1 MKTSAIALVLAASS
15 LAVWTSPVFAQAES
29 PTEILVRSDEAR
41 SIPDMSFDVALRSY
55 DGEQK
60 PDESALRGVLKL
72 GLGADNNRVLMYFTQ
87 PASSRGQKLLVD
99 GDSVYILFPRTTNP
113 IRLSPL
119 EVLSGQASDGDVIR
133 TFARDYDVE
142 SFAQE
147 TLEGVPA
154 YRFALVAKEGRAA
167 SSYKRVR
174 LWVDTEN
181 YRLIYAEYYAASGAL
196 LKKAYYRDYASVM
209 GKDFPLTVDI
219 YSGQD
224 AKKRTT
230 MTFSS
235 IGRQSLPDTAFRR
248 SYLYAWFPREAK

>member
-1 MKTSAIALVLAASS
+1 MKTPAIALVLAVSSFAIASLS
-15 LAVWTSPVFAQAES
+15 VFAQTDS
-29 PTEILVRSDEAR
+29 PAQILARSDEAR
-41 SIPDMSFDVALRSY
+41 SIPDMSFDVTLRSY
-55 DGEQK
+55 DGDRK
-60 PDESALRGVLKL
+60 PDESVLRGVLKL
-72 GLGADNNRVLMYFTQ
+72 GLGADHDRVLMYFTQ

-133 TFARDYDVE
+133 TFARDYEVE
-142 SFAQE
+142 AFAQE
-147 TLEGVPA
+147 SLEGAPA
-154 YRFALVAKEGRAA
+154 YRFSLLAKEGRSD

-174 LWVDTEN
+174 LWVDKGN
-181 YRLIYAEYYAASGAL
+181 CRLLYAEYYAASGAL
-196 LKKAYYRDYASVM
+196 LKKAYYRDYASAM

-230 MTFSS
+230 MSFST

-248 SYLYAWFPREAK
+248 SYLNSWIPREAK

>member
-1 MKTSAIALVLAASS
+1 MKTPVLALVLVASC
-15 LAVWTSPVFAQAES
+15 LTAPTPAIAQADS
-29 PTEILVRSDEAR
+29 PERILARSDEAR

-55 DGEQK
+55 DGDRK
-60 PDESALRGVLKL
+60 PDESSLRGVLKL
-72 GLGADNNRVLMYFTQ
+72 GLGADHDRVLMYFTQ

-133 TFARDYDVE
+133 TFARDYDVVAFAEE
-142 SFAQE
+142 SLDGA
-147 TLEGVPA
+147 PA
-154 YRFALVAKEGRAA
+154 YRFSLAAKAGRSD

-174 LWVDTEN
+174 LWLDKGN
-181 YRLIYAEYYAASGAL
+181 YRLVYAEYYAASGVL
-196 LKKAYYRDYASVM
+196 LKKAYYRDYASAM
-209 GKDFPLTVDI
+209 GKYFPMTVDI

-224 AKKRTT
+224 ARKRTT
-230 MTFSS
+230 MSFSS

-248 SYLYAWFPREAK
+248 SYLNSWIPREAK